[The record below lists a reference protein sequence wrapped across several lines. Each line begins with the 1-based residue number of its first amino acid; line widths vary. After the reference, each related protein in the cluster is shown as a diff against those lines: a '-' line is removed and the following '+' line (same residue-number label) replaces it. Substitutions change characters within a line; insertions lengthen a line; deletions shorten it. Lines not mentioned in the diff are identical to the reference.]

1 MKTTKIN
8 MYNQYVTCPD
18 CNNWIIHSE
27 NIYISSSESEIY
39 KPKKIFQKR
48 YEQSQL
54 PYLHKSCLCIL
65 FRNSSICCVEGY
77 KNLLKLFPQ
86 FVVYGPVPISANNM
100 SESISEDINHCHI
113 LRQEIYLNAIQQI
126 CHNLKL

>member
-39 KPKKIFQKR
+39 KPKKLFQKR
-48 YEQSQL
+48 YELSQL

-65 FRNSSICCVEGY
+65 YRNGEICCVEGY
-77 KNLLKLFPQ
+77 KNLLKLYPQ
-86 FVVYGPVPISANNM
+86 LVIYGPVPISALNM
-100 SESISEDINHCHI
+100 SESISKDIYHCHI
-113 LRQEIYLNAIQQI
+113 LRQEIYPSAIQQI
-126 CHNLKL
+126 HHNLKL